1 MYPVYLGEPLIFFFF
16 LSKYLCKYKRGH
28 LIRLLIS
35 KYFSINFNVSIL
47 FQTCHPLYVH
57 LYVHIFCQKFLT
69 KSSRFQPATCE
80 IQSRRIVWWCWRLG
94 YGKFGLQSIIHHT
107 IALQHVS
114 RCLSILRTNINVNR
128 SDIIIIFK
136 RIFEYLFALQRGGMC
151 ISYTSDT
158 LWLISG
164 LFV

>member
-47 FQTCHPLYVH
+47 FQTCHPLY
-57 LYVHIFCQKFLT
+57 IFMYTYSVRNFSLNLRVFNQLRVKYKVGGSCGGVGGLVWEI
-69 KSSRFQPATCE
+69 RF
-80 IQSRRIVWWCWRLG
+80 
-94 YGKFGLQSIIHHT
+94 T
-107 IALQHVS
+107 IDHPPYDRFTVS